1 MKNYLAILCIPALL
15 ALSSCSSL
23 TSTGKDAAVEVDGKK
38 YKVVDVETG
47 KMSWYSVKTNFG
59 TATASG
65 EKFTNHGY
73 TAAHKKLKLGT
84 RVRVTNLA
92 NGKSKILRINDRG
105 PYKPGRII
113 DVSVGM
119 SHGKHLDFHHD
130 GVVHCKVEIL
140 EVIDTEKNN
149 S

>member
-1 MKNYLAILCIPALL
+1 MRPLIYLTILMLPLL
-15 ALSSCSSL
+15 VSCATP
-23 TSTGKDAAVEVDGKK
+23 TSGKGAEVHFGNCKYRVVEV
-38 YKVVDVETG
+38 ESG

-73 TAAHKKLKLGT
+73 TAAHKKLKMGT
-84 RVRVTNLA
+84 RVRITNLE

-119 SHGKHLDFHHD
+119 SHGSHLDFHHD
-130 GVVHCKVEIL
+130 GVVKCLVEVL
-140 EVIDTEKNN
+140 EPVEAK

>member
-1 MKNYLAILCIPALL
+1 MRPLIYLTILMLPLL
-15 ALSSCSSL
+15 VSCATP
-23 TSTGKDAAVEVDGKK
+23 TSGKGAEVHIDNCK
-38 YKVVDVETG
+38 YRVVDVESG

-73 TAAHKKLKLGT
+73 TAAHKKLKMGT
-84 RVRVTNLA
+84 RVRITNLE

-113 DVSVGM
+113 DVAVGM

-130 GVVHCKVEIL
+130 GVVKCKVEIL
-140 EVIDTEKNN
+140 EPVEAK